1 MSTFLFVSLPLTGHI
16 YPMGAIARALV
27 QRGHRVVWAG
37 SETFLR
43 PVAGPDADIHP
54 IPLRAHRGQ
63 AERGLAATKSRW
75 EGYIVPHARVTR
87 KGIAAAAQKFQPDV
101 MVVDQH
107 AIAAAIV
114 AHESGRPWA
123 TVAPTAMELTRPF
136 REPMPKV
143 EAWIHERM
151 AEIWASAG
159 LPGTPPFDLRF
170 SPHLVIGLTARELT
184 GEPAWPSNLEL
195 VGPALA
201 DRPHHGDFPA
211 GWVRPGRRHV
221 LVTMGTTSLD
231 HAAEGFYARI
241 LQAIPGTVNALVLAP
256 PGAVTDPPP
265 HVLVRERVPIL
276 ELMPHLDAV
285 ISHGGL
291 NTVCEAL
298 AHGVP
303 LVIAP
308 VKGDQAINAEQ
319 VSRAGAGLRVSFDRA
334 RPAQLRDALL
344 AVLDNP
350 DFRSAAGRIQAAFAR
365 AGGAEAAADHLD
377 KLPEKLRSDV
387 RETVA

>member
-1 MSTFLFVSLPLTGHI
+1 VSTFLFVSLPLTGHI
-16 YPMGAIARALV
+16 HPMGAIARALV

-43 PVAGPDADIHP
+43 PVAGPEAEIHP

-87 KGIAAAAQKFQPDV
+87 KGITAAVQQFQPDV

-114 AHESGRPWA
+114 AHETGKPWA

-136 REPMPKV
+136 RGPMPKV

-151 AEIWASAG
+151 AEIWTSAG
-159 LPGTPPFDLRF
+159 MPGTPPFDLRF
-170 SPHLVIGLTARELT
+170 SPYLVIGLTARDLT
-184 GEPAWPSNLEL
+184 GDLAWPPNLEL

-201 DRPHHGDFPA
+201 QRPHHGRPPGD
-211 GWVRPGRRHV
+211 WLEPGRRHV

-231 HAAEGFYARI
+231 HAAEGFYSRI
-241 LQAIPGTVNALVLAP
+241 LQAIPDTVNALVLAP
-256 PGAVTDPPP
+256 PGAITDPPP

-285 ISHGGL
+285 VSHGGL

-308 VKGDQAINAEQ
+308 VKGDQAINAAQ

-334 RPAQLRDALL
+334 RPAELRDALL

-350 DFRSAAGRIQAAFAR
+350 DFRAAAGRIQASFAR
-365 AGGAEAAADHLD
+365 AGGARAAADHLD
-377 KLPEKLRSDV
+377 KLRSDV